1 MIRAQNFL
9 IVLSD
14 ANRSCSLKTN
24 SRIFQIPPTSLTPR
38 EICLTH
44 YPLGRRTLYNGSIY
58 WLDKNELGPV
68 ASSKRKNDQDAYF
81 ESLLKLVL

>member
-9 IVLSD
+9 IVLSA

-24 SRIFQIPPTSLTPR
+24 SRIFQIPPTSLIPR

-44 YPLGRRTLYNGSIY
+44 YPLGPRPLYSGSIY

-68 ASSKRKNDQDAYF
+68 ASSKRKNDLDAYF

>member
-9 IVLSD
+9 IVLSA

-38 EICLTH
+38 EIY
-44 YPLGRRTLYNGSIY
+44 YPLGPRPLYNGSIY
-58 WLDKNELGPV
+58 GLNENELGPV
-68 ASSKRKNDQDAYF
+68 ASSKRKNDLNAYF
-81 ESLLKLVL
+81 ESLFKLVL